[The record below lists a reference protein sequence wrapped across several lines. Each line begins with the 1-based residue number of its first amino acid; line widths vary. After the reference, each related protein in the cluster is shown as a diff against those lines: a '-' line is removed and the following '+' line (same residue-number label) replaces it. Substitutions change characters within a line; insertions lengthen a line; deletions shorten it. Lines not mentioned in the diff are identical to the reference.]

1 MAHGPKHRFSIG
13 FVHGLGVISA
23 WLNYV
28 EAKFWWLNHV
38 KSRYPLKIPM
48 FHCKIR
54 MLFLKSPYNISIYI
68 HTVHIY
74 MYSIVRPP
82 SKNSGW
88 DGDGQS
94 SKARARQDGVDW
106 TLESKAKWRRWCRAL
121 QQWSSPQWIKLVGG
135 LEHEWI
141 IFHFIYGRIFHI
153 VNSRS
158 TIYISG
164 WWFQRS
170 FIFHNIWDN
179 PSHWRTHIFG

>member
-1 MAHGPKHRFSIG
+1 MWNLVIPLRFQCFI
-13 FVHGLGVISA
+13 
-23 WLNYV
+23 
-28 EAKFWWLNHV
+28 V
-38 KSRYPLKIPM
+38 KSGCCFWNHHITYL
-48 FHCKIR
+48 
-54 MLFLKSPYNISIYI
+54 YIYI
-68 HTVHIY
+68 LYIYIY

-158 TIYISG
+158 TIYIYLVGGFKDLLFSIIYG
-164 WWFQRS
+164 IILPIDEL
-170 FIFHNIWDN
+170 IFLVKTTNQQAWLGIFF
-179 PSHWRTHIFG
+179 RHI